1 MRSYPV
7 HASARD
13 VLPRNYNALTS
24 PKLRPYTWINT
35 DDLAAVIIQGCKNN
49 FYVVHVTLV
58 GNIPMIIRLG
68 ECRSFIYQSD
78 ARKFLLITSDDL
90 INLWYSVV
98 AVAIPSDFSL
108 LVV

>member
-13 VLPRNYNALTS
+13 VLPTNYNALTS

-58 GNIPMIIRLG
+58 RNIPMIIRLG
-68 ECRSFIYQSD
+68 ECRSFN
-78 ARKFLLITSDDL
+78 ARKWLLITSDDL